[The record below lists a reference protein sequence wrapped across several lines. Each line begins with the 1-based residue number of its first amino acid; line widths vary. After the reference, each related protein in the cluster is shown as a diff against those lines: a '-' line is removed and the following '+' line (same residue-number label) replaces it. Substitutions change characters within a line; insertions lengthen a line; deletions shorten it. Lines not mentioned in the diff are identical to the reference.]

1 MPMSERL
8 GRFCQT
14 AGGFGI
20 RRGRE
25 RQDGS
30 MRLLDWDH
38 NAYYHRLLIR
48 QLPSP
53 CTRVLDVGCGAG
65 AFAAELAR
73 RAEHVDALDR
83 SPAMI
88 EAARQMTPANV
99 TCILSDVMRDP
110 LPAERYDAIVSV
122 TALHHL
128 PIDDALRRLS
138 RALRPGGVLAA
149 VALPR
154 HDLARELPVEFLA
167 ATGHRVFG
175 ATFAVLRASGRG
187 GWYRLAPSHET
198 MPKVLDPP
206 LTTRQVRQHAAATLP
221 GARVRRLVFWRYLLI
236 WQRPIET
243 HIADSGQRTA

>member
-25 RQDGS
+25 PQDGS
-30 MRLLDWDH
+30 MRLLDWDI
-38 NAYYHRLLIR
+38 NAYYHRVLIR
-48 QLPSP
+48 QLPSQF
-53 CTRVLDVGCGAG
+53 TVVFEVGCGAG

-73 RAEHVDALDR
+73 RVEHVDALDR

-138 RALRPGGVLAA
+138 RALRPGGILAA

-154 HDLARELPVEFLA
+154 HDLVREMPVEVLA
-167 ATGHRVFG
+167 ATGYRMFG
-175 ATFAVLRASGRG
+175 ATFAVLRPSAPG
-187 GWYRLAPSHET
+187 GWHPL
-198 MPKVLDPP
+198 PP
-206 LTTRQVRQHAAATLP
+206 NPEAA
-221 GARVRRLVFWRYLLI
+221 
-236 WQRPIET
+236 
-243 HIADSGQRTA
+243 